1 MKVTAL
7 VSDQLIETVVKI
19 THGKNITE
27 SIVMA
32 LEDWVRIK
40 KLYSLTEKI
49 EKEPLRFKSKKTASS
64 VRKLNRQNK

>member
-1 MKVTAL
+1 M

>member
-1 MKVTAL
+1 M

-64 VRKLNRQNK
+64 DRKLNRQNK

>member
-1 MKVTAL
+1 
-7 VSDQLIETVVKI
+7 
-19 THGKNITE
+19 
-27 SIVMA
+27 MA